1 MGSSFAMSRR
11 DMLKSSS
18 LLVAGSAIGIALPR
32 AARAI
37 TESEMFPTVETKYG
51 KVRGVEWQG
60 IKTFKGIRYGAD
72 TSGKNRYLPPKEP
85 KSWTGVFDAFDYG
98 NIAPQTPTDRRSDYS
113 GMIMWD
119 RQPGGIG
126 EDCLCVNVWTP
137 SINDNAKRAVFVIYH
152 GGGFASGSGNTL
164 GFDGDQVARYDDV
177 VVVSVT
183 HRLSSFGF
191 LGLGELGAPSEFK
204 YAGVCGALDMVAALK
219 WVKENI
225 DRFGGDPN
233 RVMIFGQSGG
243 GAKTS
248 TLLAMPGAK
257 GLYQRAG
264 VQSGSALRLM
274 TPEAGVASAEKFLKV
289 LNISKSNIGQL
300 QKLPFTQLLAA
311 QATAQTGFSP
321 VIGTDALPRHPFD
334 PTAPPDSR
342 DVPVIIGYTLDDAAL
357 SMTNFNLT
365 EDGLKEQIKKQHAA
379 HADRIYK
386 MYRDAFPLAT
396 PFLIQARIA
405 TDQRFRRSAIKQ
417 AELKAAQAAQ
427 GGAPAYFYTWEWEVP
442 AFDGKFGA
450 VHGVDVGAAVH
461 DFRGQINGSG
471 SREGKLMVERFA
483 AVWSGFAKTGVPKS
497 DKTPEWPTYNAQT
510 RATMIFD
517 LNTRVVND
525 YRREFRLLWDE
536 LNAQSST
543 G

>member
-1 MGSSFAMSRR
+1 MSNSFFLSRR
-11 DMLKSSS
+11 DMLKGGS
-18 LLVAGSAIGIALPR
+18 LLVASSAVGLVLPR
-32 AARAI
+32 SARAI
-37 TESEMFPTVETKYG
+37 TEKEMFPIVETKYG

-60 IKTFKGIRYGAD
+60 IKTFKGIRYGAS
-72 TSGKNRYLPPKEP
+72 TAGNNRYMPPKAP
-85 KSWTGVFDAFDYG
+85 SKWTGVQDAFDYG
-98 NIAPQTPTDRRSDYS
+98 DIAPQTPTDRRSDYS

-126 EDCLCVNVWTP
+126 EDCLRVNVWTP
-137 SINDNAKRAVFVIYH
+137 SVNDNAKRAVYVIYH

-164 GFDGDQVARYDDV
+164 GFDGDQAARYDDV

-191 LGLGELGAPSEFK
+191 LALGELGAPSDFK
-204 YAGVCGALDMVAALK
+204 YAGVSGALDMVAALK

-274 TPEAGVASAEKFLKV
+274 TPDAGKESAEKFLKV

-311 QATAQTGFSP
+311 QASAQTGFSP
-321 VIGTDALPRHPFD
+321 VIGTDALPHHPFD
-334 PTAPPDSR
+334 PVAPPESKDI
-342 DVPVIIGYTLDDAAL
+342 PVIIGYTLDDAAL

-365 EDGLKEQIKKQHAA
+365 EEGLKEQLKKQLGAN
-379 HADRIYK
+379 ADRVYK
-386 MYRDAFPLAT
+386 LYRDEFPLAT

-405 TDQRFRRSAIKQ
+405 TDRRFRRSAIKQ
-417 AELKAAQAAQ
+417 AELKSKQ
-427 GGAPAYFYTWEWEVP
+427 GGAPVYFYSWEWEVP

-483 AVWSGFAKTGVPKS
+483 AVWSGFAKNGVPKS
-497 DKTPEWPTYNAQT
+497 DKTPEWPAYNTQA
-510 RATMIFD
+510 RDTMVFN
-517 LNTRVVND
+517 LNTRVVDD
-525 YRREFRLLWDE
+525 YRGESRKLWDE
-536 LNAQSST
+536 LESQGQQPS